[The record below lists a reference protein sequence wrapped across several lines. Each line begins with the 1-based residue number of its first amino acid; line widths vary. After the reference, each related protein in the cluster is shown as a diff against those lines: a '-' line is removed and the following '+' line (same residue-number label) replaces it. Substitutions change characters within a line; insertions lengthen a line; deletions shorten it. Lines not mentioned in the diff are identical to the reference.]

1 VAQPPAG
8 RDAEVRLFVA
18 LALPPD
24 IRDAVADWSD
34 RALRGLRRA
43 GPSGPA
49 ADLRPGDPASLHV
62 TLCFLGRRA
71 RDAVPVIAELCR
83 ASAPGPPVALMLTG
97 PVWLPPGRPRVLAL
111 GLESDP
117 DELTPLQARLAGA
130 LAARGLFEPEDR
142 PFLPHVT
149 VARVRHG
156 ARIRGTRELKL
167 PRPAG
172 LVETADNVV
181 LYRSHLSSRGGRYE
195 ALETIALG

>member
-1 VAQPPAG
+1 VAPPPDDPASQ
-8 RDAEVRLFVA
+8 VRLFVA
-18 LALPPD
+18 LPLPPD

-34 RALRGLRRA
+34 AALRALRRD

-49 ADLRPGDPASLHV
+49 GDLRRGDPASLHV
-62 TLCFLGRRA
+62 TLCFLGRRPV
-71 RDAVPVIAELCR
+71 DAVPAIAALCR
-83 ASAPGPPVALMLTG
+83 AAAPGPPVPLRLTA
-97 PVWLPPGRPRVLAL
+97 PVWLPAGRPRVLAL

-130 LAARGLFEPEDR
+130 LAAQGLFEPEDR

-156 ARIRGTRELKL
+156 ARVRPSGLAL
-167 PRPAG
+167 PRPDG
-172 LVETADNVV
+172 LVETADGVV
-181 LYRSHLSSRGGRYE
+181 LYRSHVSNRGARYE